1 MAENEINN
9 IDNTQA
15 LEVQVPENQVPVT
28 AIPDTQEPVV
38 EASVTSTPATEAQ
51 VEQTPV
57 TSTPDTKSPDTKSPA
72 NKKSKEDK
80 KAAKEALRNQ
90 KRTTI
95 GGQALI
101 EGIMMCGPR
110 RTAMAVRKADGS
122 IHVEEIKQSDK
133 VVFWEK
139 VPFVRGSI
147 KFYKMLVTGTAALM
161 RSADLSEEGAPE
173 TDEKDK
179 GKKPSKLEE
188 YLSQHTDIVITLS
201 AILGIILSVG
211 LFILLPRLL
220 VDTVMRFTG
229 LNDNGTLLW
238 SVLMNLLEGVL
249 RIIIFLIYLIS
260 VSKLEDIR
268 RVWMYHGAEHKTIA
282 CYEAGEALTVEN
294 IKKFR
299 RFHPRCGTAFM
310 FIVLA
315 ISILIYTLT
324 GMVTGDNNML
334 LNLVVRLILIPFI
347 CGISYEILRFVGR
360 HDDNLLCKILCKPGL
375 WLQKFTTNEPDDKII
390 EVAILAMEAVIPENA
405 NDDNW

>member
-1 MAENEINN
+1 MAENKEIVEVENKN
-9 IDNTQA
+9 VDKLAQKEQKKAERQA
-15 LEVQVPENQVPVT
+15 L
-28 AIPDTQEPVV
+28 
-38 EASVTSTPATEAQ
+38 
-51 VEQTPV
+51 
-57 TSTPDTKSPDTKSPA
+57 K
-72 NKKSKEDK
+72 
-80 KAAKEALRNQ
+80 NQ

-101 EGIMMCGPR
+101 EGIMMSGPK
-110 RTAMAVRKADGS
+110 RTAMAVRKADGT

-133 VVFWEK
+133 IVFWEK

-147 KFYKMLVTGTAALM
+147 KFYKMLVTGTSALM
-161 RSADLSEEGAPE
+161 RSADLSEEGAQE
-173 TDEKDK
+173 EESAEN
-179 GKKPSKLEE
+179 KKEAGKLEE
-188 YLSQHTDIVITLS
+188 YLSKHTDVVITLS
-201 AILGIILSVG
+201 AILGILLSVG
-211 LFILLPRLL
+211 LFILLPRLI
-220 VDTVMRFTG
+220 VDTVMRLTG
-229 LNDNGTLLW
+229 LNDNGTLMW
-238 SVLMNLLEGVL
+238 SVLMNLFEGVL

-260 VSKLEDIR
+260 VSKLEDIK

-294 IKKFR
+294 IKKFK

-324 GMVTGDNNML
+324 GMITGDNNML

-360 HDDNLLCKILCKPGL
+360 HDDNAICKVLCKPGL